1 MHARI
6 YATGAVLLAGTIA
19 PGFAD
24 PSPDLMAVC
33 VSCHGP
39 AGQSVQP
46 EIPSLGG
53 QPSLYAMFQLFLF
66 REGRRTP
73 GPMTELA
80 KQFTDD
86 DLRSLSDA
94 ISKWAPPQ
102 PPIVTSDATQF
113 DKGRALAAAH
123 HCGICHNADF
133 SGHDQIPRL
142 ANQREDYLLKA
153 LREFKSGARI
163 GFRGAMAEE
172 VVPLKDD
179 DFVNLSHFL
188 AYLPT
193 KQSMPARDAKDA
205 AASGK
210 PKSPTLPSS
219 QKAGQ

>member
-1 MHARI
+1 VHVRI
-6 YATGAVLLAGTIA
+6 YAIGAVSLAVTIA
-19 PGFAD
+19 PSFAD
-24 PSPDLMAVC
+24 PSPGLTAVC
-33 VSCHGP
+33 ASCHGL
-39 AGQSVQP
+39 AGQSTQP

-53 QPSLYAMFQLFLF
+53 QPALYAMFQLFLF

-86 DLRSLSDA
+86 DLRSLSEA

-102 PPIVTSDATQF
+102 PPIVTPDSTRF
-113 DKGRALAAAH
+113 DKGRVLAARH

-179 DFVNLSHFL
+179 DFVDLSHFL

-193 KQSMPARDAKDA
+193 KQSMPAPDAKDA
-205 AASGK
+205 ASSGK
-210 PKSPTLPSS
+210 ANSPTLPSS
-219 QKAGQ
+219 QKTGQ

>member
-1 MHARI
+1 MHGWT
-6 YATGAVLLAGTIA
+6 YGVGAALLAGTIA
-19 PGFAD
+19 PSFAD
-24 PSPDLMAVC
+24 PSPDLIAVC
-33 VSCHGP
+33 VNCHGP
-39 AGQSVQP
+39 AGESMQL

-53 QPSLYAMFQLFLF
+53 QPGLYAMFQLFLF

-86 DLRSLSDA
+86 DLRTLSEA
-94 ISKWAPPQ
+94 ISKWAPPR
-102 PPIVTSDATQF
+102 PATVAPDSTRF

-193 KQSMPARDAKDA
+193 KQSMPAPDAKDA
-205 AASGK
+205 APSGTA
-210 PKSPTLPSS
+210 KSPTLPSS